1 MGMLGKKIGMTQI
14 ILEEGKVISVTVV
27 DVTGNIVTALK
38 TNDRDG
44 YEAVQLGFGDVKHI
58 NKPYAGTFKKNEIE
72 PKRYVREFRK
82 MNPADFK
89 IGDTVTME
97 HLSERVSVTG
107 ISKGK
112 GTQGTIKRYGR
123 HRGPMGHGSKFHRAP
138 GSQGASSY
146 PSRVFK
152 GKKMPGRMGG
162 VKYTAENLR
171 IVKKDLE
178 RNLLFVKGS
187 VPGAN
192 GSLLYIYDSPK
203 AAK

>member
-1 MGMLGKKIGMTQI
+1 MGILGKKIGMTQL
-14 ILEEGKVISVTVV
+14 ILEDGKIVSVTVV
-27 DVTGNIVTALK
+27 DVANNIVTALK

-44 YEAVQLGFGDVKHI
+44 YEAVQVGYGDVKKI
-58 NKPYAGTFKKNEIE
+58 NKPLSGIFKKNEIE
-72 PKRYVREFRK
+72 ARRYLREFRK
-82 MNPADFK
+82 MAPAEYK
-89 IGDTVTME
+89 IGDAVTME

-107 ISKGK
+107 TSKGK
-112 GTQGTIKRYGR
+112 GFQGAIKRHGR

-146 PSRVFK
+146 PSRVLK

-171 IVKKDLE
+171 VVRKDEE
-178 RNLLFVKGS
+178 RNLLFLKGS

-192 GSLLYIYDSPK
+192 GSLLYIYNSPK